1 MNADNVEDSS
11 RKNRGMMK
19 VPSDESK
26 NNQPFTSLS
35 LGATDF
41 VFRKMLEFPWEHAEF
56 SNYEWK
62 TSSHEHEGFK
72 IICNFY
78 HICLK

>member
-41 VFRKMLEFPWEHAEF
+41 VFRKMLEFP
-56 SNYEWK
+56 
-62 TSSHEHEGFK
+62 
-72 IICNFY
+72 
-78 HICLK
+78 

>member
-41 VFRKMLEFPWEHAEF
+41 F
-56 SNYEWK
+56 SEK
-62 TSSHEHEGFK
+62 
-72 IICNFY
+72 
-78 HICLK
+78 CLKFLENMQNSAIMNERHLPMSMKDLK

>member
-41 VFRKMLEFPWEHAEF
+41 FFRKMLEFP
-56 SNYEWK
+56 
-62 TSSHEHEGFK
+62 
-72 IICNFY
+72 
-78 HICLK
+78 